1 VSFCC
6 RDIITF
12 PLFAGRDIF
21 VGALLS
27 RDSQHFLLLP
37 DKRLTLLPMTFSAL
51 LIEWTSLKNIFCWP
65 MEVRYSWFYEEVPPT
80 NRRCHTKVYFQFY
93 FIYFVVV
100 VVVVIPRLEL

>member
-1 VSFCC
+1 
-6 RDIITF
+6 
-12 PLFAGRDIF
+12 
-21 VGALLS
+21 
-27 RDSQHFLLLP
+27 
-37 DKRLTLLPMTFSAL
+37 
-51 LIEWTSLKNIFCWP
+51 